1 MQDTGVEQRPVAEH
15 RTCLD
20 NGPVAQPPDLTRRD
34 CDHRVVEHAAS
45 CSHRWGSNTFVMLST
60 WKRAVDQSRRDLRRS
75 SGADLQRWRRGFSEL
90 VEVERTA
97 QHFRGSRPWWRCPE
111 CGRRCRNLHA
121 VDERSRCRTCL
132 GLTYVSSQS
141 TRWIRRVRKVRHLG
155 ERASRTESGTIVRPR
170 YMHQVTWHRHLDAY
184 RTAAVIAKVDT
195 EASVAPLER
204 DRPQR
209 PKPIP

>member
-1 MQDTGVEQRPVAEH
+1 MGRSRSRRTGGVGIAI
-15 RTCLD
+15 TKLSCT
-20 NGPVAQPPDLTRRD
+20 APPGRID
-34 CDHRVVEHAAS
+34 RVVTHLL
-45 CSHRWGSNTFVMLST
+45 CYRNGSEQSISLDVISEDRVVLIYSAGGE
-60 WKRAVDQSRRDLRRS
+60 AV
-75 SGADLQRWRRGFSEL
+75 SEL

-155 ERASRTESGTIVRPR
+155 ERAGRTESGTIVRPR
-170 YMHQVTWHRHLDAY
+170 YMHHVTWHRHLDAY
-184 RTAAVIAKVDT
+184 RTAAVIAKADT
-195 EASVAPLER
+195 EASLAP
-204 DRPQR
+204 
-209 PKPIP
+209 